1 MKPAFLHWVIT
12 LVVLFSLLPFQS
24 GRAHVSS
31 TAKESLASMSSPL
44 SLAGWFH
51 ILWGDPQDTLGDG
64 EIFYLLVD
72 DQGRSFYLDLSAAGK
87 PFSEILL
94 LNGERVSLQGSWS
107 DILRDSP
114 RNPLL
119 VEEIRPVEVGT
130 VQDQPWQGQDQP
142 QPLPPV
148 LGSQP
153 YVSILCKFSD
163 FSVEPKNL
171 AFFQG
176 MYANAFPGLDHYWR
190 ELSYNQLD
198 LLGSTAVGWF
208 NLPQPRFY
216 YIYDMD
222 SDSDPDADFARLTA
236 DCTAAADAS
245 VYFPDFEGVSLMF
258 NADLDG
264 YSYGGGYPISL
275 DSPTPQNYG
284 VTWIADWGYAD
295 ISVVEHEMGHSFGL
309 PHSSG
314 MYGETY
320 DNYWDVMS
328 MDRHWGL
335 SDPTY
340 GRTGQHTIAYHK
352 DLLGWLSAADKTTVP
367 QDGAVHTI
375 TLERL
380 ANPQTA
386 NPKIAILPVI
396 GSSRFYTLETRQWL
410 DGGYDQNMNGFQ
422 VIIHEVDPGRANQ
435 AQVVDYDNNGDTG
448 DDGARWQT
456 WPGLMETFID
466 ATDGISVTVSSGSE
480 TNHTVRVKIT
490 NPFPF
495 STCASQNQMPQ
506 VSCEALLALY
516 SSTGGSSWTNHLG
529 WGGPEWPCRWYGVK
543 CKDEFGDVTELY
555 YYQNNLTGTLP
566 PQLGNLLQLQSL
578 VIRYDGLTGSIPPEL
593 GNLTNLSALVL
604 QNNQLTGSIPSQ
616 LGSMTALQQL
626 GLEWNQL
633 SGSLPASLG
642 NLTNLYGL
650 YLNYN
655 QLSGSLPASLGN
667 ISDLLAL
674 QVSYNQ
680 FSGSLPPEFS
690 SFTKLTSFYVDH
702 NQFSGSIPAYLGN
715 NTNLFGLHLDNNNFT
730 GQLPAELGNLVN
742 LWDITAN
749 NNQLTGNIPSALGGM
764 ANLHYAYL
772 YHNQLSGPIPE
783 SLLAIPT
790 LDGLWLNENTL
801 ESPIPANLGDNPGIS
816 YLNLANNKLDGEI
829 PPNLANLHE
838 LYQLDLGYNALSAA
852 ESALLAFLSV
862 EDSDWA
868 QTQTVAPTNLQSVR
882 QETDLRLTWTPIL
895 YTGDGGYYE
904 ISAASS
910 PGGPFA
916 VIGSTF
922 SKSAS
927 EFLATGL
934 GSGSYFFR
942 LRAFTPQHYN
952 QQSDLWSQYTS
963 PLPYQ
968 AWAIFL
974 PVSIR

>member
-1 MKPAFLHWVIT
+1 MKPAFLHWVVS
-12 LVVLFSLLPFQS
+12 LVVLISLIPFQS
-24 GRAHVSS
+24 GRVHAAALDASS
-31 TAKESLASMSSPL
+31 TAGGVLASINSPL
-44 SLAGWFH
+44 SLQGWFH
-51 ILWGDPQDTLGDG
+51 ILWGDPADAVGEG

-72 DQGRSFYLDLSAAGK
+72 DQGRSYYLDLGSAGK
-87 PFSEILL
+87 PFSELLL
-94 LNGERVSLQGSWS
+94 LNGERVSLQGTWS
-107 DILRDSP
+107 DILRDSKRSP
-114 RNPLL
+114 VL
-119 VEEIRPVEVGT
+119 VEDIRSQENIPLSGE
-130 VQDQPWQGQDQP
+130 DQS

-148 LGSQP
+148 LGNQK

-163 FSVEPKNL
+163 FAVEPRNL

-208 NLPQPRFY
+208 NLPQPRSY

-328 MDRHWGL
+328 MDRQWGL
-335 SDPTY
+335 PDSTY

-352 DLLGWLSAADKTTVP
+352 DLLGWLSAADKFTVP
-367 QDGAVHTI
+367 QDGVVHTI
-375 TLERL
+375 TVERL

-386 NPKIAILPVI
+386 NPRLAILPVI

-410 DGGYDQNMNGFQ
+410 DGGYDKNIFGFQ
-422 VIIHEVDPGRANQ
+422 VVIHEVDPARENQ
-435 AQVVDYDNNGDTG
+435 AQVVDYDNNYDTR

-466 ATDGISVTVSSGSE
+466 ATDGISVTVSSVGE

-490 NPFPF
+490 SPFPF
-495 STCASQNQMPQ
+495 STCASQNQMPPA
-506 VSCEALLALY
+506 SCEALLAFY
-516 SSTGGSSWTNHLG
+516 ASTGGGSWANHLG

-543 CKDEFGDVTELY
+543 CKDEFGDVTDLD
-555 YYQNNLTGTLP
+555 YYQNGLSGTLP
-566 PQLGNLLQLQSL
+566 PQLGNLLQLRSL
-578 VIRYDGLTGSIPPEL
+578 VIQYEGLTGSIPPQL
-593 GNLTNLSALVL
+593 GNLTNLNALVL
-604 QNNQLTGSIPSQ
+604 QHNQLTGNIPAE
-616 LGSMTALQQL
+616 LGSMTALAQL
-626 GLEWNQL
+626 GLGWNQL

-642 NLTNLYGL
+642 NLSNLYSL
-650 YLNYN
+650 DLNYN
-655 QLSGSLPASLGN
+655 QLSGSLPPSLGN
-667 ISDLLAL
+667 LSNLLAL
-674 QVSYNQ
+674 QVSGNQ

-690 SFTKLTSFYVDH
+690 SFTKLTSFSVGH
-702 NQFSGSIPAYLGN
+702 NQFSGSIPAFLGN
-715 NTNLFGLHLDNNNFT
+715 NPSLFSLQLDNNNFS
-730 GQLPAELGNLVN
+730 GELPAELGNLDN
-742 LWDITAN
+742 LWEIDVSY
-749 NNQLTGNIPSALGGM
+749 NQLSGSIPSALGDM

-783 SLLAIPT
+783 SLVAIPT
-790 LDGLWLNENTL
+790 LDGLRLNENAL
-801 ESPIPANLGDNPGIS
+801 EGPIPANLGDNPAIS
-816 YLNLANNKLDGEI
+816 YLNLANNKLAGEI
-829 PPNLANLHE
+829 PANLADLPE
-838 LYQLDLGYNALSAA
+838 LYQLDLGYNSLSAT
-852 ESALLAFLSV
+852 EPGLLAFLSV

-868 QTQTVAPTNLQSVR
+868 QTQTVAPTNLQTA
-882 QETDLRLTWTPIL
+882 QQGADIRLTWTPIL
-895 YTGDGGYYE
+895 YTGDGGNYE

-916 VIGSTF
+916 VIGSTAN
-922 SKSAS
+922 KSVS
-927 EFLATGL
+927 EFVAGEL

-942 LRAFTPQHYN
+942 LRTLTPQHGN
-952 QQSDLWSQYTS
+952 QQSDLWSSYTNS
-963 PLPYQ
+963 VPYQ
-968 AWAIFL
+968 AWATFL
-974 PVSIR
+974 PVAIR